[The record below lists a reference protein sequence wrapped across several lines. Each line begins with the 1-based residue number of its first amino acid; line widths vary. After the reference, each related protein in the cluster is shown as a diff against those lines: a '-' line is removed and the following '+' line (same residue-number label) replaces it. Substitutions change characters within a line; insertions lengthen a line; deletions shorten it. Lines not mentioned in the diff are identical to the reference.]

1 MIEIDK
7 AVFRNRELVY
17 RFITK
22 FPSNTKWKIKIAVIT
37 ICLGVVLEFSNIKS
51 VEAISS
57 SLLLRQ
63 TPAVRIQPNYKSK
76 YEIKVTFTV
85 SLKSDKITFSGYKEL
100 SICIQMMDGKFL
112 KTSEASKLLINKIR
126 GGGLTEVA
134 AAL

>member
-1 MIEIDK
+1 MTALLYYFYSRSLTDDQMIEIDK

-57 SLLLRQ
+57 SLLLR
-63 TPAVRIQPNYKSK
+63 
-76 YEIKVTFTV
+76 
-85 SLKSDKITFSGYKEL
+85 
-100 SICIQMMDGKFL
+100 
-112 KTSEASKLLINKIR
+112 
-126 GGGLTEVA
+126 
-134 AAL
+134 